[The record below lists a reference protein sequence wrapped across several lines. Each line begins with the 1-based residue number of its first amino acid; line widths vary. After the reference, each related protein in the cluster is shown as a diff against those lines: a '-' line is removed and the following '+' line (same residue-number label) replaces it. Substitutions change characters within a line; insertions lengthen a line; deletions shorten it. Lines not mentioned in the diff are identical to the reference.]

1 MSTTAPPGTALE
13 PALRKLLG
21 DALAPGDG
29 QHAVDG
35 LTPHFVATPSSV
47 EQLAAVVA
55 AANEAGAGVIP
66 WGGGQH
72 MALGNIPTRYDVA
85 LRTAKLDRVLE
96 YEPTDLVV
104 TVEAGIT
111 LGRLQAFLAEHDQFL
126 PIDAP
131 AEATIGGVLAAGVS
145 GPSRHAYGLPRDWL
159 LGCRVAL
166 ADGTIVKGGGRVVKN
181 VAGYDLPKL
190 AVGSLG
196 TLGVVVEA
204 TFKVAPLLAA
214 QETLVTSCPSPQAA
228 ADAVFAADARG
239 LALRA
244 VAVVDDQL
252 AATLPESPQGP
263 LAAYW
268 VAGPSAAVER
278 TTRDL
283 TDLVGSAETR
293 RLEGE
298 ESSRFWAQL
307 SEAIAAPADGVALSA
322 MLPASAVV
330 AFMQRLATLR
340 EEAGVSVASL
350 SYPTTGIVLARLG
363 AASDERLVVV
373 IEQAR
378 RAAVEAGGSLV
389 VMAAPIAIKQRLDVW
404 GDTGAALPLSRRLKD
419 QFDPRGTLNPGRFVG
434 GL

>member
-1 MSTTAPPGTALE
+1 MSTSAPPSTALE
-13 PALRKLLG
+13 SALRKLLG
-21 DALAPGDG
+21 DALGPGDDE
-29 QHAVDG
+29 HAVDG

-85 LRTAKLDRVLE
+85 LRTTKLDQVLE

-111 LGRLQAFLAEHDQFL
+111 LGRLQALLAEHGQFL

-131 AEATIGGVLAAGVS
+131 AAATIGGVLAAGIS

-159 LGCRVAL
+159 LGCRVVL

-196 TLGVVVEA
+196 TLGVIVEA
-204 TFKVAPLLAA
+204 TFKVSPLPAV
-214 QETLVTSCPSPQAA
+214 QETLVVSCPSLQAA
-228 ADAVFAADARG
+228 VDAVFAADDRG

-252 AATLPESPQGP
+252 VATLPGVLEGI

-268 VAGPSAAVER
+268 LAGPRTAVER
-278 TTRDL
+278 TAREMAEL
-283 TDLVGSAETR
+283 AGSAETR

-298 ESSRFWAQL
+298 ELERFWAGL
-307 SEAIAAPADGVALSA
+307 SAASAGPTDGVALSA
-322 MLPASAVV
+322 SLPPSAIGDFVELLASLRQAESAPASS
-330 AFMQRLATLR
+330 LA
-340 EEAGVSVASL
+340 
-350 SYPTTGIVLARLG
+350 YPTTGIVLARLD
-363 AASDERLVVV
+363 AVPDEQPIKT

-378 RAAVEAGGSLV
+378 HAAVEAGGSLIV
-389 VMAAPIAIKQRLDVW
+389 TAAPVAIKQHLDVW
-404 GDTGAALPLSRRLKD
+404 GDTGTALPLSRRLKD